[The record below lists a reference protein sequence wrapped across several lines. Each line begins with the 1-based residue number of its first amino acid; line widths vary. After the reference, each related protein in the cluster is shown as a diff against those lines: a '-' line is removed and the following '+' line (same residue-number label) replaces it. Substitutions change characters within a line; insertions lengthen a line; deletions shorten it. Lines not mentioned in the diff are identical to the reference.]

1 MSKPFWMYVQHKTIS
16 CRLMQLQSQKV
27 TDVCKVLISYFMS
40 NWEAAA
46 TILLKFNETL
56 SLFKENLI
64 LS

>member
-1 MSKPFWMYVQHKTIS
+1 MSKPSWMYVQHKTIS
-16 CRLMQLQSQKV
+16 CRLVQLQPPKV
-27 TDVCKVLISYFMS
+27 TGVCKVLIPYFMS
-40 NWEAAA
+40 NWKAAA